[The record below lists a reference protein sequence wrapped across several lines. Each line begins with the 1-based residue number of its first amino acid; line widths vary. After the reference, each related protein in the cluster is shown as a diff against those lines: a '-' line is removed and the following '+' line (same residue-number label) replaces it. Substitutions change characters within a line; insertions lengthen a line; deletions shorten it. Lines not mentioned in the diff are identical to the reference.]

1 MFPTGQLPEAPDRP
15 PVELEQVVAV
25 VESRLAALG
34 EALRERDSVA
44 IESQASELHS
54 ALANAV
60 KCFSSVA
67 RNGGV
72 PEPMRR
78 RLARASAAVA
88 TQRESLARATAALDR
103 AIDVLIPGAAPP
115 HGAVLYAASG
125 LHDIGSRNRGSLHA

>member
-1 MFPTGQLPEAPDRP
+1 MLPNGPLPQAPDR

-34 EALRERDSVA
+34 DALRERDSVA

-72 PEPMRR
+72 PEPS
-78 RLARASAAVA
+78 AS
-88 TQRESLARATAALDR
+88 
-103 AIDVLIPGAAPP
+103 
-115 HGAVLYAASG
+115 
-125 LHDIGSRNRGSLHA
+125 N